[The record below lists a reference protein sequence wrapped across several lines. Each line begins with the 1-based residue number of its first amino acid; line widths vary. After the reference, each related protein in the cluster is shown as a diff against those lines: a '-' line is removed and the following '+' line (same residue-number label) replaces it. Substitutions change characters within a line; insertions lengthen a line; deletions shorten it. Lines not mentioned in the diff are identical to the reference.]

1 MTEQTEDDL
10 GTGEAAAGEVEF
22 ISAERLIFF
31 SDAVVAIA
39 MTLLAFSLPLPH
51 DIGAEPS
58 NPRVWDAVWAGRIS
72 YLTFLISFVVI
83 ANHWRLH
90 HRLFRY
96 VHRLDSRIITLNLA
110 WLLMIVIIPFA
121 TKLISGAGGFGV
133 RFSIYAAIQVLTM
146 LTFLLM
152 SRHIRASDL
161 LRSGVPSVERDDD
174 AGLLTVAA
182 MFAIS
187 IPVAFKSQWAF
198 ALWIASAPAAR
209 AVRRYR
215 ERDRD
220 PVLADPAATP
230 GSGSTGRTDDPPD
243 PAALATGPAPAE
255 PPGE

>member
-1 MTEQTEDDL
+1 MSERAEDGQ
-10 GTGEAAAGEVEF
+10 GTGEASTGEVEF

-51 DIGAEPS
+51 DIGAQAS

-72 YLTFLISFVVI
+72 YLTFLISFLVI

-133 RFSIYAAIQVLTM
+133 RFSIYAAIQVLTV

-161 LRSGVPSVERDDD
+161 LRPDVPSFDWDDD

-215 ERDRD
+215 DRD
-220 PVLADPAATP
+220 PGPAATP

-243 PAALATGPAPAE
+243 RAALATGPAPAE

>member
-1 MTEQTEDDL
+1 MTGQIEDSER
-10 GTGEAAAGEVEF
+10 EAEDVAAEVEF

-31 SDAVVAIA
+31 SDAVAAIA

-51 DIGAEPS
+51 KFASDPS
-58 NPRVWDAVWAGRIS
+58 DERVWDAVWAGHID

-90 HRLFRY
+90 HRLFQY
-96 VHRLDSRIITLNLA
+96 VHRLDTRIITLNLV
-110 WLLMIVIIPFA
+110 WLLMIVIIPFT
-121 TKLISGAGGFGV
+121 TKLISGAGGFGA
-133 RFSIYAAIQVLTM
+133 RFTVYAAIQVLTV

-161 LRSGVPSVERDDD
+161 LRPEVPPAGRLDDD

-187 IPVAFKSQWAF
+187 IPVAFVTQWAF

-209 AVRRYR
+209 ALRRYR
-215 ERDRD
+215 DRALD
-220 PVLADPAATP
+220 NDTESAD
-230 GSGSTGRTDDPPD
+230 
-243 PAALATGPAPAE
+243 
-255 PPGE
+255 